1 MILCYSRLGVVGN
14 NSKMVKDCY
23 ILPLGSSDTI
33 NPSLLPFD
41 GPGIEEERP
50 NLLLALIVRTK
61 RKRPGDAERDAERH
75 RLQMSKKIKLEADR
89 TLPESYSAEEIRKD
103 RHNVDKGSY
112 FTTYYFIGTLINIL
126 PTLP

>member
-1 MILCYSRLGVVGN
+1 
-14 NSKMVKDCY
+14 MVKDCY

-75 RLQMSKKIKLEADR
+75 RLQMSKKLKLEADR
-89 TLPESYSAEEIRKD
+89 TSEISSAEEIRKD
-103 RHNVDKGSY
+103 GHNVDKGSY
-112 FTTYYFIGTLINIL
+112 FAYYYLIRTFIEGFIL
-126 PTLP
+126 SPLS

>member
-1 MILCYSRLGVVGN
+1 M
-14 NSKMVKDCY
+14 
-23 ILPLGSSDTI
+23 
-33 NPSLLPFD
+33 PFD

-89 TLPESYSAEEIRKD
+89 TLPESFSAEEIRKD

-112 FTTYYFIGTLINIL
+112 FTTYYFIRTLIKYPANFTLSIFRFVYQDDTKIL
-126 PTLP
+126 